1 MSFENPTTQIEES
14 AILFEEPNIEYVPVE
29 YSSLLAKNTSDC
41 TEDAYQT
48 GYQMCGCTNSP
59 SDTEAQCSDGY
70 V

>member
-29 YSSLLAKNTSDC
+29 YSSLLAENMSDC

-48 GYQMCGCTNSP
+48 AYQMCGCANSV
-59 SDTEAQCSDGY
+59 SATEAKCPDDY